1 MGLSNRASGLFIPPF
16 YLFCPFFV
24 AFLIAELIT
33 VDDGLQSQQVYSS
46 LESTEITSI
55 GSVDQVSTLRST
67 VDVTAQKLPKIRV
80 GDRCRYNGPPGA
92 MAVTCRGKSLI
103 VLETR
108 LNSGVIEVRVK
119 ADEWTVDYWIPYQQ
133 LRREMA

>member
-1 MGLSNRASGLFIPPF
+1 VEQGGKDS
-16 YLFCPFFV
+16 
-24 AFLIAELIT
+24 T

-55 GSVDQVSTLRST
+55 GTVDQVSTLRST
-67 VDVTAQKLPKIRV
+67 VDVIAQKPLKIRV
-80 GDRCRYNGPPGA
+80 GDRCRYNGSPGA
-92 MAVTCRGKSLI
+92 MAVSCRGKSLI

-108 LNSGVIEVRVK
+108 LNSDVMEVRVK
-119 ADEWTVDYWIPYQQ
+119 ADEWTVDHWISYQQ